1 MTVPNANNWLRDAAA
16 PEPIVKLALRS
27 LAWALVVSA
36 CVAGVAVLISVL
48 TSLDRV
54 DVPWSLIVGQRVG
67 LLVLA
72 PLFLIRLFCLS
83 RNVADRGFAWIG
95 LLATFFGLG
104 ILLLFFAQ
112 LGLEAVAWFRI
123 SPGLIEER
131 NNELKETSKRYI
143 EKEKEEYLRRD
154 LPRAIADEER
164 ILRRKFANLPPEALS
179 RKIEEA
185 RQEIRQEFEEA
196 LPERL
201 STWEKN
207 AQEKQIEAEK
217 SIRTDTSPGA
227 LLSNFLTE
235 GPSSVG
241 QDAGIFP
248 ALLGSLWM
256 AVITICLAVPIG
268 VGAALYLEEYKH
280 AGWLGRIIQVNINNL
295 AGVPSVVYG
304 ILGAFVFVEMIFKP
318 IEQNQAE
325 ALAALAVDPA
335 TLSSWDRFL
344 AWLPAIAA
352 RNVLGGGMTLA
363 LLTLP
368 VIIVSAQES
377 IRAVPPS
384 IRQGAYALGATRWQ
398 VIWHQVLP
406 LARPGIMTGTILAVA
421 RAIGEAAPLI
431 LFGALLLV
439 QQNPSLFSRFTVM
452 PMQIFG
458 WADRPGEIW
467 HHNAGMASILLLI
480 VLLGLNA
487 VAIVLRNRAQRKM
500 RW

>member
-1 MTVPNANNWLRDAAA
+1 MTSRDAPYLLRQPA
-16 PEPIVKLALRS
+16 PEPVGRLALRS
-27 LAWALVVSA
+27 LAWSLVVST
-36 CVAGVAVLISVL
+36 CVAGGVALISLL
-48 TSLDRV
+48 TSLDQF
-54 DVPWSLIVGQRVG
+54 DVLWSLLVGARAG
-67 LLVLA
+67 LLALA
-72 PLFLIRLFCLS
+72 PAFLGRLFFLS
-83 RNVADRGFAWIG
+83 RSVADRGFAWIG

-104 ILLLFFAQ
+104 ILLVFFAQ
-112 LGLEAVAWFRI
+112 LGFEAIAWFRV
-123 SPGLIEER
+123 SPELIEEHNR
-131 NNELKETSKRYI
+131 MLRETGKNYI
-143 EKEKEEYLRRD
+143 EQEKAAFFQQE

-164 ILRRKFANLPPEALS
+164 KLKKRFADDPAILARKL
-179 RKIEEA
+179 EEA

-196 LPERL
+196 LPERME
-201 STWEKN
+201 TWAKN
-207 AQEKQIEAEK
+207 AQEKQIEKEK
-217 SIRTDTSPGA
+217 GIRTDTSPGA
-227 LLSNFLTE
+227 LLENFLTQ
-235 GPSSVG
+235 GPGDVG

-256 AVITICLAVPIG
+256 AIITICLAVPIG
-268 VGAALYLEEYKH
+268 VGAAVYLEEYKQG
-280 AGWLGRIIQVNINNL
+280 GWLGHIIQVNINNL

-304 ILGAFVFVEMIFKP
+304 ILGGFVFVEMIFKP
-318 IEQNQAE
+318 MEQNQA
-325 ALAALAVDPA
+325 AALAELALNPA
-335 TLSSWDRFL
+335 ALTFWDRVL
-344 AWLPAIAA
+344 LWLPTISA

-368 VIIVSAQES
+368 VIIVSAQEA

-439 QQNPSLFSRFTVM
+439 QQNPSLFSQFTVM

-458 WADRPGEIW
+458 WADRPGKIW